1 MTFIKSA
8 ENVRLDEGNLLRASL
23 RNSNGDLVDA
33 EVDLN
38 QYIGNSWGSFTCNSL
53 F

>member
-8 ENVRLDEGNLLRASL
+8 ENVRLEEGNLLRASL
-23 RNSNGDLVDA
+23 RNGNGDLVDA

-38 QYIGNSWGSFTCNSL
+38 QFIGNNWGSFTSTSL
-53 F
+53 P